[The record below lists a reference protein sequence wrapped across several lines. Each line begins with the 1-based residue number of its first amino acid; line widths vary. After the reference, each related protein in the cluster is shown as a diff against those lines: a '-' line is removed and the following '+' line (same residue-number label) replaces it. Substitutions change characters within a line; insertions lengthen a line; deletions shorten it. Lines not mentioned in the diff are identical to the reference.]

1 MIALLAT
8 LQMIAPAMPQITPAM
23 PEMAFACTRADKHSD
38 PIWIALPNGLNRS
51 EVLVSDPGRIFG
63 RYTFRNYNWKIGTD
77 GRLSVAFTSS
87 NGDPKQP
94 LFMVQQEEAG
104 SKSYRGM
111 SHPFARPDKVTRYSC
126 QQMTGDAAA
135 NTIKLIKAESQ

>member
-1 MIALLAT
+1 MIALLAL
-8 LQMIAPAMPQITPAM
+8 LQGIAPPMPQIVLQS
-23 PEMAFACTRADKHSD
+23 PEMAFACTRADKLSD
-38 PIWIALPNGLNRS
+38 PIWFALPNGLNRS

-94 LFMVQQEEAG
+94 LFMVQQEDSG
-104 SKSYRGM
+104 TNSYRGM

-126 QQMTGDAAA
+126 HQETGEAAA
-135 NTIKLIKAESQ
+135 NTIKLIRAESQ